1 MLTEEQILEKT
12 SSILQT
18 ELLCRAPKELIDAL
32 EGTKL
37 FSELYTVVDETADLE
52 EDSRDKTFKEPL
64 EFYLVSNWLG
74 NKLLNLNQPV
84 IKLSTAS
91 LWGRC
96 TTGQYIIEDGLIQ
109 KIVER
114 AENAN

>member
-1 MLTEEQILEKT
+1 MLTGHQILEKT

-18 ELLCRAPKELIDAL
+18 ELLCRAPQELIDAL

-37 FSELYTVVDETADLE
+37 FSELYTVVDKTADLE
-52 EDSRDKTFKEPL
+52 EDSRDKVFKEPL

-74 NKLLNLNQPV
+74 HKLLKLNQPV
-84 IKLSTAS
+84 IRLSNVH

-114 AENAN
+114 AENEN